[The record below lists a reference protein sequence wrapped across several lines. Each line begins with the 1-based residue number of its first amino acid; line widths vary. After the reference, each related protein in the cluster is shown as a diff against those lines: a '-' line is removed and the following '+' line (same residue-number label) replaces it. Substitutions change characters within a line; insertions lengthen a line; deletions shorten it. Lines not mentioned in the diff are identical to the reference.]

1 LATNLKISEF
11 TKVTNINAINAVA
24 GYNSTSNDNVQI
36 SMQNLLNG
44 IISHVDLVYN
54 VAGAGKVLL
63 NAQDDNLDF
72 IGNKLHSSLTIENNQ
87 LMAVGLR
94 NLLASVTELNSLQ
107 GVSSNV
113 QTQLNDLR
121 NYIIIQLATLESNI
135 STQISTL
142 TSNFNSQ
149 ISNLQSLISSI
160 NSAHNIIDIDEAVF
174 PNRAGLQFRNGF
186 AVEDNSTTNKTIVDT
201 MSARDYYNETI
212 SSAVPTEFNDH
223 IANTNIH
230 LRDVGDNIAAGTN
243 SLANNT
249 AYDNVA
255 IGRFS
260 LENNTRGAFNVA
272 IGPYS
277 LVDNTTGLYNI
288 GIGYFAMTGSNHHNY
303 NIAIGQRS
311 LGLLGTATGTTQQY
325 NVAIGHEAAY
335 GAESKGM
342 SYAIAI
348 GGRALY
354 KGASHNIA
362 IGHEALYETSGSSAL
377 ANVAVGIAAGKE
389 NSTGYF
395 NTLIGAW
402 SGTNNT
408 TGSGNSLI
416 GYNALAANI
425 TGSNNIAIGREAGAY
440 LAGGSAQQTIAN
452 DSIFIGSNTRG
463 PITNDQTNQI
473 VIGYGAIGYGSN
485 TAHIGNTSLASISY
499 GAATGTAFTNRS
511 DPRIKENIQ
520 DADLD
525 ICIDNVKKLP
535 LHYFNYKNFVG
546 NEGDQHVLGFL
557 SPEFG
562 EILPKAV
569 HRNTTT
575 FDERD
580 ENGDIVYEIKNVD
593 EFISR
598 EVEVVDPETGETRT
612 ELQNIQAM
620 VTKSLPKQVII
631 EDCESIDS
639 SQLVP
644 ILWGAVQK
652 LIAKVE
658 ELEAKINE

>member
-1 LATNLKISEF
+1 MATNLKISEF

-44 IISHVDLVYN
+44 IISHVNLIYD

-63 NAQDDNLDF
+63 NSQDDNLDF
-72 IGNKLHSSLTIENNQ
+72 IGNKLHSSLTVANNQ
-87 LMAVGLR
+87 LVAVSLR

-107 GVSSNV
+107 GISSNV

-186 AVEDNSTTNKTIVDT
+186 AVEDSSTTNKTIVDT

-212 SSAVPTEFNDH
+212 SSAVPTEFSDH

-230 LRDVGDNIAAGTN
+230 FRDVENNIAAGTD
-243 SLANNT
+243 SLISNT
-249 AYDNVA
+249 SGYDNVA
-255 IGRFS
+255 IGS
-260 LENNTRGAFNVA
+260 NALESNIGGRGSIA
-272 IGPYS
+272 IGS
-277 LVDNTTGLYNI
+277 FALSGNTQSY
-288 GIGYFAMTGSNHHNY
+288 Y
-303 NIAIGQRS
+303 NIAIGDRALS
-311 LGLLGTATGTTQQY
+311 LHNIASQSQY
-325 NVAIGHEAAY
+325 NVAIGYRAAY
-335 GAESKGM
+335 NSGNNRMAYS
-342 SYAIAI
+342 IAI
-348 GGRALY
+348 GAEALYNGSASSVAIGQRALY
-354 KGASHNIA
+354 NA
-362 IGHEALYETSGSSAL
+362 TSDAT
-377 ANVAVGIAAGKE
+377 ANVAVGVGAGDA
-389 NSTGYF
+389 NTSGVF
-395 NTLIGAW
+395 NVFIGAW
-402 SGTNNT
+402 SGANNT
-408 TGSGNSLI
+408 TGRDNTLI
-416 GYNALAANI
+416 GENALSSNT
-425 TGSNNIAIGREAGAY
+425 TGSSNVAIGYSAGQY

-452 DSIFIGSNTRG
+452 NSIFIGNSTRG
-463 PITNDQTNQI
+463 PLLNDQTNQI

-485 TAHIGNTSLASISY
+485 TAHIGNTSLESISY

-620 VTKSLPKQVII
+620 VTKSLPKQIII